1 MYIIV
6 PVHNRSKITNNFVEN
21 LVKQTYSQ
29 YHLLLVDDGC
39 KDDTVASVSNKIK
52 NLTVIKGD
60 GNLWWAGAVQ
70 KGYEWL
76 FKNGINDNEII
87 LVTNDDI
94 IFNEKY
100 LENGI
105 REMEKTYNS
114 FLIASYKNTEK
125 PDVLFSLNEN
135 TGKIINK
142 SEKNF
147 VPNCFS
153 MNSVFFRFKYL
164 YSIGT
169 MKPKILPHYLADIEF
184 SFRAMKKGYKVIQNN
199 NLQIYRIEETTGI
212 HDISKSNK
220 FDFFKS
226 VFSNK
231 YAGNPIH
238 WTYFFYLTV
247 KRKYLIF
254 IVMFFWIKLFLKF
267 SLILFTPIKK
277 K

>member
-1 MYIIV
+1 MYIIL
-6 PVHNRSKITNNFVEN
+6 PVHNRSKITNNFVDC
-21 LVKQTYSQ
+21 LKKQTYSK

-39 KDDTVASVSNKIK
+39 KDDTVAVVSNKIK

-70 KGYEWL
+70 LGFEWL
-76 FKNGINDNEII
+76 FKNSVNDNEII

-105 REMEKTYNS
+105 REMEKAYDS
-114 FLIASYKNTEK
+114 FLIASYKNTAK
-125 PDVLFSLNEN
+125 PDVLFCLNEN
-135 TGKIINK
+135 TGKFTNK
-142 SEKNF
+142 SEINF

-184 SFRAMKKGYKVIQNN
+184 SFRAMKRGYKVIQNN
-199 NLQIYRIEETTGI
+199 NLQIYRIKESTGI
-212 HDISKSNK
+212 HDITKANK
-220 FDFFKS
+220 FEFLKS
-226 VFSNK
+226 LFSNK
-231 YAGNPIH
+231 YSGNPIH
-238 WTYFFYLTV
+238 WTYFFYLTI

-254 IVMFFWIKLFLKF
+254 IVLYFWIKLFLKIP
-267 SLILFTPIKK
+267 LILFTFIKK